1 MHAVPKVGNNF
12 CRTCRRD
19 VGVWTGGRQ
28 NRDSWSLD
36 RGEAAQGGGKK
47 GWYGTGEM
55 LKIREA
61 GHSGQDGGFTLYR
74 RETGQDGGRIREDRK
89 EKVQR
94 KEYLLVTEQQ
104 LQLLPA
110 LQRR

>member
-1 MHAVPKVGNNF
+1 MQEICWGLD
-12 CRTCRRD
+12 RREAEQ
-19 VGVWTGGRQ
+19 GQ
-28 NRDSWSLD
+28 LD